1 MLESENAVKSL
12 FKKENIISL
21 KFIKNLKENL
31 LTMRTNAHI
40 I

>member
-21 KFIKNLKENL
+21 KFIKKLKENL
-31 LTMRTNAHI
+31 LTMRINAHI